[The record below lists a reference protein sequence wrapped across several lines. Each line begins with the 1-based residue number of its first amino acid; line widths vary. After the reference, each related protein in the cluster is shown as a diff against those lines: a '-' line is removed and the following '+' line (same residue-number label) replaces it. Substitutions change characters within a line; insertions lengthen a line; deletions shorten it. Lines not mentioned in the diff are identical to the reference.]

1 MSDDAAAA
9 GRHHLLTEQV
19 VASFADAP
27 SSRVREI
34 MQSLVR
40 HLHAFATEVRLTEAE
55 WATGVDVLTRA
66 GRITDERRQ
75 EFVLLSDVLGLSM
88 LTIGLNEPADPA
100 VTASTVFGPFFVA
113 DSPLVATGGD
123 LAAGAAGRPCW
134 VDVTVA
140 GTDGAPISGARVD
153 VWEADEDGFYD
164 TQYEGHRVAG
174 RGHLF
179 SDDAGR
185 VLFWSLRPT
194 AYPIPADGPVGDLL
208 AAAGRGPMRPAHIH
222 FMISAA
228 GYRTLTTHVFAAGD
242 PHLDD
247 DAVFGVRT
255 ALIADFVEHPPG
267 TAPPG
272 GPVDAPWS
280 SLTYPFVLEKLPL
293 P

>member
-75 EFVLLSDVLGLSM
+75 EFVL
-88 LTIGLNEPADPA
+88 
-100 VTASTVFGPFFVA
+100 
-113 DSPLVATGGD
+113 
-123 LAAGAAGRPCW
+123 
-134 VDVTVA
+134 
-140 GTDGAPISGARVD
+140 
-153 VWEADEDGFYD
+153 
-164 TQYEGHRVAG
+164 
-174 RGHLF
+174 
-179 SDDAGR
+179 
-185 VLFWSLRPT
+185 
-194 AYPIPADGPVGDLL
+194 
-208 AAAGRGPMRPAHIH
+208 RPAHIH

-228 GYRTLTTHVFAAGD
+228 GYRTLTTHVFAADD